1 MNETLTEETLPK
13 KHSLKSNVIFNFIS
27 KILVLIIPLI
37 TTPYLARVLHEE
49 GNGQISFA
57 TSIITYFILFANLG
71 FETYGQREIAKKQDN
86 KYEKSLVFWEL
97 IVIKTALML
106 VSEGVLLLFIFTIG
120 FGDYTDLILIM
131 SIQVIA
137 TALDVQFLFQGEEDF
152 KSIAIRS
159 VLLKV
164 IGLICVFAFVKDEGD
179 TWIYALC
186 LSLSVI
192 VSNLIMWPAIVKR
205 ISIIKIKDMNIW
217 HHFIPS
223 LMIFLPTLAVTVYSV
238 FDKTMIGLLSSNPDY
253 DNGCYEQAYK
263 FNSVALLLVTIVPY
277 VLVPRNAYDYANGN
291 RDGMQYHINFSLHYV
306 LMIGLPL
313 IAGFAVL
320 SNNLCDWFLGDGYA
334 EVPML
339 LCIMSVRFVS
349 SGFSVIF
356 GDSIFIIIGKEKY
369 VTLSAIVAA
378 VLNVGLN
385 AIFIPY
391 WGAVGAAIATAI
403 AESAICIVLGIF
415 AVTKNFIN
423 IKDVLLM
430 SIKYII
436 SSAVM
441 FAVIWV
447 MQKYMPFA
455 IWSFIVIML
464 AGMIVYGL
472 MLLILRDKFTISLIN
487 RVLLSLKNKLHKKSN

>member
-1 MNETLTEETLPK
+1 MDETLTEENLPK

-71 FETYGQREIAKKQDN
+71 FETYGQREIARRQDN

-106 VSEGVLLLFIFTIG
+106 VSESILLLVVFTAG
-120 FGDYTDLILIM
+120 FGNYTDLILIM
-131 SIQVIA
+131 SIQVVA
-137 TALDVQFLFQGEEDF
+137 TALDIQFLFQGEEDF
-152 KSIAIRS
+152 KSIAIRTII
-159 VLLKV
+159 LKV
-164 IGLICVFAFVKDEGD
+164 IGLVCIFVFVKDEGD

-192 VSNLIMWPAIVKR
+192 VSNIIMWPAIIKR
-205 ISIIKIKDMNIW
+205 ICVVKIKDMHIW
-217 HHFIPS
+217 RHFIPT
-223 LMIFLPTLAVTVYSV
+223 LMIFLPTLAVTIYSV

-263 FNSVALLLVTIVPY
+263 LNSVALLLVTIVPY

-291 RDGMQYHINFSLHYV
+291 RDGMQNHISFSLHYV

-339 LCIMSVRFVS
+339 LCIMSVRFVT
-349 SGFSVIF
+349 SGFGVIF
-356 GDSIFIIIGKEKY
+356 GDSIFIVIGKEKY
-369 VTLSAIVAA
+369 VTLSAVIAA

-403 AESAICIVLGIF
+403 AESVICIVLGIF
-415 AVTKNFIN
+415 AVMKKFIN
-423 IKDVLLM
+423 IKNVLLM

-436 SSAVM
+436 SSVVM
-441 FAVIWV
+441 FAVTWV